1 MTITT
6 LQMKPGEFW
15 WGGVINE
22 GHVMPFGDRPHSR
35 DLRLT
40 DDNQASPLLLS
51 NLGRYIW
58 SNAPFAFSIHE
69 GVLTV
74 EHTQNLDIEEGHET
88 LQGAYRHACHQ
99 HFAPSGVTP
108 DKLAFTAPQYC
119 TWAEMFYEPTQEKL
133 LNYAKSIIQNGMP
146 PGVLIV
152 DDNWMQDYGTWD
164 FDKHRFPDP
173 AGMMESLHEL
183 GFKIMLWVCP
193 YVSPDSITFKQLRD
207 LDILMKH
214 EDGTP
219 VLRRWWN
226 GYSAVVD
233 YTSPEGAGWFKR
245 QLDRLIEDYG
255 VDGFKLD
262 AGEPILPDLLDDVR
276 QAVAWTQPV
285 GPMEDCESYARIGI
299 GYSLS
304 ELRMCW
310 KLGGQ
315 ALIQRQ
321 RDKTHTWE
329 AASGLRGLI
338 PNAIAQGLLGYS
350 YNCPDMVG
358 GGMDGDIN
366 SPDFHFDSELFIRY
380 VQCSALFPVMQFS
393 MAPWRVLNGD
403 ELAWCMNAVQ
413 ARTKLAPLLAELVEQ
428 AAQEGLPIL
437 RSLEFVFPHQGY
449 HSVQDQFMVGDTIL
463 VAPVLNKGQTTRT
476 IQFPEGRWLGDD
488 ESVVE
493 GPIQIEV
500 DTPLSRLPW
509 YQKIGNED

>member
-1 MTITT
+1 MTITV
-6 LQMKPGEFW
+6 LQKKPEEFW

-22 GHVMPFGDRPHSR
+22 GHLMPFGDRPHTR
-35 DLRLT
+35 DLRMT

-58 SNAPFAFSIHE
+58 CEEPFAFSFNE
-69 GVLTV
+69 SNLTID
-74 EHTQNLDIEEGHET
+74 HNQKIWIEEGHET
-88 LQGAYRHACHQ
+88 LQGAYQHACSN
-99 HFAPSGVTP
+99 HFPPSGVTP

-119 TWAEMFYEPTQEKL
+119 TWVEMFYEPTQDKL
-133 LNYAKSIIQNGMP
+133 LNYARSIIQNGMP
-146 PGVLIV
+146 PGVLII

-164 FDKHRFPDP
+164 FNKHRFPDP
-173 AGMMESLHEL
+173 AAMIDSLHKL

-193 YVSPDSITFKQLRD
+193 YVSPDSITFRQLRD
-207 LDILMKH
+207 LGILMKH
-214 EDGTP
+214 ADGSP

-226 GYSAVVD
+226 GYSAIVD
-233 YTSPEGAGWFKR
+233 YTSRDGSEWFKQ

-262 AGEPILPDLLDDVR
+262 AGEPLLPDLMDDIT
-276 QAVAWTQPV
+276 QEIAWSRPIL
-285 GPMEDCESYARIGI
+285 PMEDCESYARLGI
-299 GYSLS
+299 GYALS

-329 AASGLRGLI
+329 AATGLGGLI
-338 PNAIAQGLLGYS
+338 PNAIAQGLMGYA

-366 SPDFHFDSELFIRY
+366 SPDFRFDSELFVRF

-403 ELAWCMNAVQ
+403 ELSWSMDAVQ
-413 ARTKLAPLLAELVEQ
+413 IRNGLGPLLSELASQ
-428 AAQEGLPIL
+428 AAEDGLPIL
-437 RSLEFVFPHQGY
+437 RSLEFVFPRQGF
-449 HSVQDQFMVGDTIL
+449 HSVQDQFMVGESIL
-463 VAPVLNKGQTTRT
+463 VAPVLNKGQVTRT
-476 IQFPEGRWLGDD
+476 IQFPAGRWLGDD
-488 ESVVE
+488 GIVVE
-493 GPIQIEV
+493 GPMQIEV
-500 DTPLSRLPW
+500 NAPLSRLPW
-509 YQKIGNED
+509 YRKI